1 MKRSINRLIILV
13 ISLLL
18 VGCATLE
25 KPNENESLDNNEVL
39 VEGESSKD
47 ENTMLE
53 TEEKQADDIKPEK
66 EPVYTSTTYTKIE
79 SITIKTF
86 RKNDDSLDKGKKK

>member
-25 KPNENESLDNNEVL
+25 KPNEKENESLDNNEVL

-47 ENTMLE
+47 ENTKLE
-53 TEEKQADDIKPEK
+53 A
-66 EPVYTSTTYTKIE
+66 
-79 SITIKTF
+79 
-86 RKNDDSLDKGKKK
+86 